1 MQLLTEYKTVYN
13 KILLPIILLSFSG
26 LSPNLFAKSLGNDK
40 KDFSYVIGYQVGSGL
55 KKDGLDIDTRAMEQG
70 INDALKGSS
79 SQISPTETQKII
91 QAQQQKQLKQHLAAS
106 QKSKQAGE
114 KFLAENGKKKGVVS
128 LPSGLQYKV
137 IKQGTGKKPAASDTV
152 VAHYSGTLING
163 KGFDSSYKRG
173 KPASFPVNGVIKGWQ
188 EILQIMPI
196 GSKYQV
202 FIPSSLG
209 YGERG
214 AGSNIGP
221 NETLIFDIELIDI
234 K

>member
-1 MQLLTEYKTVYN
+1 MHILTEYKIRYN
-13 KILLPIILLSFSG
+13 HILLLTITLSFSG
-26 LSPNLFAKSLGNDK
+26 MSANLAAKSQGNDQ
-40 KDFSYVIGYQVGSGL
+40 KDFSYAIGYQVGTGL
-55 KKDGLDIDTRAMEQG
+55 KKDGLDIDTSAMEQG
-70 INDALKGSS
+70 ISDALKNNSS
-79 SQISPTETQKII
+79 RLSPEETQKII
-91 QAQQQKQLKQHLAAS
+91 QAQQQKQLQKRLSAS

-114 KFLAENGKKKGVVS
+114 KFLAENSKKKGIVS

-137 IKQGTGKKPAASDTV
+137 IKQGTGKKPSASNTV
-152 VAHYSGTLING
+152 VAHYRGALING
-163 KGFDSSYKRG
+163 KEFDSSYKRG
-173 KPASFPVNGVIKGWQ
+173 KPASFPVNGVILGWQ
-188 EILQIMPI
+188 EILQIMPL

-221 NETLIFDIELIDI
+221 NEALIFDIELLDI